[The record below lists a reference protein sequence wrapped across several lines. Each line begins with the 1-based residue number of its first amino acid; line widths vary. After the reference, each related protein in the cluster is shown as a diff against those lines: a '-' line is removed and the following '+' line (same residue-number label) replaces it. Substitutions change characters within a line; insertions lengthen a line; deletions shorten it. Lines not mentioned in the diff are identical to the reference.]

1 MLTYFGDD
9 VLMKFGVSSKYQKVL
24 KVPKSVPF
32 LLVSMLHFSFLPFGY
47 SVF

>member
-1 MLTYFGDD
+1 MLKYFGED
-9 VLMKFGVSSKYQKVL
+9 VLMRFGASLKYQKVL